1 MGEATWEMCSAETLL
16 EQFFAQD
23 DLGKLTV
30 STGELLGCP
39 LLVLD
44 DTFHV
49 AAHYLPLGFSDALFE
64 TAVRRGEI
72 SYEAGAIISENAML
86 TAGWADYVQL
96 ADSPYRRRFAPLV
109 SAGVRLGCLICAD
122 TDGHLEKIPPQTWEL
137 VEHILSKQMFVEA
150 SHQDKLF
157 ETAEDILMHLLDG
170 GFSSAAHFQLQASG
184 TYLADFHPRAFA
196 LIDLETYHS
205 AYMGKRHLKEELEA
219 QIPDSHPFLYKG
231 DVFLFLHREGDG
243 DIFSELAEEFQLKI
257 LISAPIDDLFTLPQL
272 YRTAR
277 EALELMKDARFHGES
292 VCSAQQLRTP
302 LLLKNLEGRGDLV
315 SPELRR
321 LAVHDREKGTQY
333 CETLYHY
340 LTCCHS
346 LIKTSNALYTHRN
359 TVLYRIRRLQEDF
372 AIPLEEPSL
381 HADLLLG
388 VSLILFESKGPDFFL
403 RTPKNEAENR
413 RDHAPVR

>member
-72 SYEAGAIISENAML
+72 SYEAGAIISENVML

-372 AIPLEEPSL
+372 LIPLEDPSQ

-388 VSLILFESKGPDFFL
+388 VSLILFDTKGPDFFL
-403 RTPKNEAENR
+403 RIPKNEA
-413 RDHAPVR
+413 

>member
-277 EALELMKDARFHGES
+277 EALELMKDARFHGEA

-346 LIKTSNALYTHRN
+346 LKKTSDALYTHRN

-372 AIPLEEPSL
+372 AIPLEEPSQ

-388 VSLILFESKGPDFFL
+388 VSLILFEIKGPDFFL
-403 RTPKNEAENR
+403 RAPKNEA
-413 RDHAPVR
+413 

>member
-109 SAGVRLGCLICAD
+109 SAGVRLGCLICVD

-257 LISAPIDDLFTLPQL
+257 LISAPIDDLFILPQL

-372 AIPLEEPSL
+372 LIPLEDPSQ

-403 RTPKNEAENR
+403 RTPKNEA
-413 RDHAPVR
+413 

>member
-109 SAGVRLGCLICAD
+109 SAGVRLGCLICVD
-122 TDGHLEKIPPQTWEL
+122 TDGHLENIPPQTWEL

-157 ETAEDILMHLLDG
+157 ETEEDILMHLLDG

-196 LIDLETYHS
+196 LIDLETCHS

-372 AIPLEEPSL
+372 LIPLEDPSQ

-388 VSLILFESKGPDFFL
+388 VSLILFEIKGPDFFL
-403 RTPKNEAENR
+403 RKPKNEA
-413 RDHAPVR
+413 

>member
-1 MGEATWEMCSAETLL
+1 MEEKRWESCNAAALL
-16 EQFFAQD
+16 DESFSQD
-23 DLGKLTV
+23 DLRQLAL

-39 LLVLD
+39 LMVLD
-44 DTFHV
+44 DTFHG
-49 AAHYLPLGFSDALFE
+49 ATHHLPLGFSDALFE
-64 TAVRRGEI
+64 TAVRCGEI
-72 SYEAGAIISENAML
+72 TYEAGAIISKNAML

-96 ADSPYRRRFAPLV
+96 ADSPYRRRFAPLI
-109 SAGVRLGCLICAD
+109 SAGVRLGCLICVD

-137 VEHILSKQMFVEA
+137 VEHILSKQLFMEV
-150 SHQDKLF
+150 SRQDKSS
-157 ETAEDILMHLLDG
+157 ETVEDILMHLLDG

-231 DVFLFLHREGDG
+231 DVFLFLHREGDSN
-243 DIFSELAEEFQLKI
+243 IFSELAEEFQLKI
-257 LISAPIDDLFTLPQL
+257 LISAPVGDLFTLPQL

-277 EALELMKDARFHGES
+277 EALELMKDARFHGEA
-292 VCSAQQLRTP
+292 VCTAQQLRTP

-346 LIKTSNALYTHRN
+346 LIKTSDALYTHRN

-372 AIPLEEPSL
+372 LIPLEEPSL

-388 VSLILFESKGPDFFL
+388 VSLILFETKGPDFFL
-403 RTPKNEAENR
+403 RAMNNEA
-413 RDHAPVR
+413 

>member
-109 SAGVRLGCLICAD
+109 SAGVRLGCLICVD

-277 EALELMKDARFHGES
+277 ETLELMKDARFHGEA

-372 AIPLEEPSL
+372 LIPLEDPSQ

-388 VSLILFESKGPDFFL
+388 VSLILFDTKGPDFFL
-403 RTPKNEAENR
+403 RIPKNEA
-413 RDHAPVR
+413 

>member
-64 TAVRRGEI
+64 TAVCRGEI

-109 SAGVRLGCLICAD
+109 SAGVRLGCLICVD
-122 TDGHLEKIPPQTWEL
+122 TDGHLENIPPQTWEL

-157 ETAEDILMHLLDG
+157 EKAEDILMHLLDG

-196 LIDLETYHS
+196 LIDLETCHS

-277 EALELMKDARFHGES
+277 ETLELMKDARFHGEA

-372 AIPLEEPSL
+372 LIPLEDPSQ

-388 VSLILFESKGPDFFL
+388 VSLILFDTKGPDFFL
-403 RTPKNEAENR
+403 RIPKNEA
-413 RDHAPVR
+413 

>member
-72 SYEAGAIISENAML
+72 SYEAGAIISENVML

-243 DIFSELAEEFQLKI
+243 GIFSELAEEFQLKI

-302 LLLKNLEGRGDLV
+302 LLLKNLEGRGDLI
-315 SPELRR
+315 PIALRR
-321 LAVHDREKGTQY
+321 LAAHDREKDTQY

-340 LTCCHS
+340 LNCCHS
-346 LIKTSNALYTHRN
+346 LKKTSDALYTHRN

-372 AIPLEEPSL
+372 AIPLEEPSQ

-388 VSLILFESKGPDFFL
+388 VSLILFEIKGPDFFL
-403 RTPKNEAENR
+403 RAPKNEA
-413 RDHAPVR
+413 

>member
-44 DTFHV
+44 GTFHV

-72 SYEAGAIISENAML
+72 SYEAGAIISENVML

-109 SAGVRLGCLICAD
+109 SAGVRLGCLICVD

-277 EALELMKDARFHGES
+277 EALELMKDARFHGEA

-372 AIPLEEPSL
+372 LIPLEDPSL

-403 RTPKNEAENR
+403 RTPKNEA
-413 RDHAPVR
+413 

>member
-109 SAGVRLGCLICAD
+109 SAGVRLGCLICVD

-184 TYLADFHPRAFA
+184 TYLADFHPCAFA

-257 LISAPIDDLFTLPQL
+257 LISAPIDDLFALPQL

-372 AIPLEEPSL
+372 LIPLEDPSL

-403 RTPKNEAENR
+403 RTPKNEA
-413 RDHAPVR
+413 

>member
-49 AAHYLPLGFSDALFE
+49 AAHHLPLGFSDALFE

-109 SAGVRLGCLICAD
+109 SAGVRLGCLICVD

-205 AYMGKRHLKEELEA
+205 AYMGKRHLKDELEA

-372 AIPLEEPSL
+372 LIPLEEPSL

-403 RTPKNEAENR
+403 RTPKNEA
-413 RDHAPVR
+413 

>member
-109 SAGVRLGCLICAD
+109 SAGVRLGCLICVD

-302 LLLKNLEGRGDLV
+302 LLLKNLEGRGDLI

-372 AIPLEEPSL
+372 LIPLEDPSQ

-403 RTPKNEAENR
+403 RAPKNEA
-413 RDHAPVR
+413 

>member
-96 ADSPYRRRFAPLV
+96 ADSPYRRRFASLV
-109 SAGVRLGCLICAD
+109 SAGVRLGCLICVD

-257 LISAPIDDLFTLPQL
+257 LISAPIDDLFILPQL

-372 AIPLEEPSL
+372 AIPLEEPSQ

-388 VSLILFESKGPDFFL
+388 VSLILFDTKGPDFFL
-403 RTPKNEAENR
+403 RTPKNEA
-413 RDHAPVR
+413 

>member
-64 TAVRRGEI
+64 TAVCRGEI

-109 SAGVRLGCLICAD
+109 SAGVRLGCLICVD
-122 TDGHLEKIPPQTWEL
+122 TDGHLENIPPQTWEL

-196 LIDLETYHS
+196 LIDLETCHS

-277 EALELMKDARFHGES
+277 ETLELMKDARFHGEA

-372 AIPLEEPSL
+372 LIPLEDPSQ

-388 VSLILFESKGPDFFL
+388 VSLILFEIKGPDFFL
-403 RTPKNEAENR
+403 RKPKNEA
-413 RDHAPVR
+413 

>member
-23 DLGKLTV
+23 DLGKLAV

-49 AAHYLPLGFSDALFE
+49 AAHHLPLGFSDALFE
-64 TAVRRGEI
+64 SSVRRGEI
-72 SYEAGAIISENAML
+72 SYEAGAIISKNAML
-86 TAGWADYVQL
+86 TAGWADYVQP

-109 SAGVRLGCLICAD
+109 SAGVRLGCLICVD

-150 SHQDKLF
+150 SHQDKPF

-257 LISAPIDDLFTLPQL
+257 LISAPIDDLFSLPQL

-277 EALELMKDARFHGES
+277 EALELMKDARFHGEA

-346 LIKTSNALYTHRN
+346 LIKTSDALYTHRN

-372 AIPLEEPSL
+372 LIPLEEPSL

-388 VSLILFESKGPDFFL
+388 VSLILFETKGPDFFL
-403 RTPKNEAENR
+403 RAMKNEA
-413 RDHAPVR
+413 

>member
-64 TAVRRGEI
+64 TAVCRGEI
-72 SYEAGAIISENAML
+72 SYEAGTIISENAML

-109 SAGVRLGCLICAD
+109 SAGVRLGCLICVD
-122 TDGHLEKIPPQTWEL
+122 TDGHLENIPPQTWEL

-196 LIDLETYHS
+196 LIDLETCHS

-277 EALELMKDARFHGES
+277 ETLELMKDARFHGEA

-372 AIPLEEPSL
+372 LIPLEDPSQ

-388 VSLILFESKGPDFFL
+388 VSLILFDTKGPDFFL
-403 RTPKNEAENR
+403 RIPKNEA
-413 RDHAPVR
+413 

>member
-109 SAGVRLGCLICAD
+109 SAGVRLGCLICVD

-205 AYMGKRHLKEELEA
+205 AYLGKRHLKEELEA

-403 RTPKNEAENR
+403 RTPKNEA
-413 RDHAPVR
+413 

>member
-109 SAGVRLGCLICAD
+109 SAGVRLGCLICVD

-205 AYMGKRHLKEELEA
+205 AYMGKRHLKDELEA

-372 AIPLEEPSL
+372 LIPLEDPSL

-403 RTPKNEAENR
+403 RTPKNEA
-413 RDHAPVR
+413 

>member
-23 DLGKLTV
+23 DLGKLAV

-109 SAGVRLGCLICAD
+109 SAGVRLGCLICVD
-122 TDGHLEKIPPQTWEL
+122 TDGHLEKIPPHTWEL
-137 VEHILSKQMFVEA
+137 VEHILSKQLFMEV
-150 SHQDKLF
+150 SRQDKSS
-157 ETAEDILMHLLDG
+157 ETVEDILMHLLDG

-372 AIPLEEPSL
+372 LIPLEDPSL

-403 RTPKNEAENR
+403 RTPKNEA
-413 RDHAPVR
+413 

>member
-1 MGEATWEMCSAETLL
+1 MEEKRWESCNAEVLL
-16 EQFFAQD
+16 EEFFSQD
-23 DLGKLTV
+23 DLRQLAL

-72 SYEAGAIISENAML
+72 SYEAGAIISKNAML

-109 SAGVRLGCLICAD
+109 SAGVRLGCLICVD

-170 GFSSAAHFQLQASG
+170 GFSSAAHFQLQTSG

-372 AIPLEEPSL
+372 LIPLEDPSL

-403 RTPKNEAENR
+403 RTPKNEA
-413 RDHAPVR
+413 

>member
-1 MGEATWEMCSAETLL
+1 MSEATWEMCSAETLL

-96 ADSPYRRRFAPLV
+96 ADSPYQRRFAPLV
-109 SAGVRLGCLICAD
+109 SAGVRLGFLICVD

-277 EALELMKDARFHGES
+277 EALELMKDARFHGEA

-321 LAVHDREKGTQY
+321 LAVHDREKGSQY

-372 AIPLEEPSL
+372 LIPLEDPSL

-403 RTPKNEAENR
+403 RTPKNEA
-413 RDHAPVR
+413 

>member
-109 SAGVRLGCLICAD
+109 SAGVRLGCLICVD

-272 YRTAR
+272 YRTTR

-372 AIPLEEPSL
+372 LIPLEDPSL

-403 RTPKNEAENR
+403 RTPKNEA
-413 RDHAPVR
+413 

>member
-23 DLGKLTV
+23 DLGKLAV

-72 SYEAGAIISENAML
+72 TYEAGAIISKNAML
-86 TAGWADYVQL
+86 TAGWADYVQP

-109 SAGVRLGCLICAD
+109 SAGVRLGCLICVD

-137 VEHILSKQMFVEA
+137 VERILAKQLFVEA
-150 SHQDKLF
+150 SHQDKPF
-157 ETAEDILMHLLDG
+157 ETVEDILMHLLDG

-231 DVFLFLHREGDG
+231 DVFLFLHREGDS

-257 LISAPIDDLFTLPQL
+257 LISAPIGDLFSLPQL

-277 EALELMKDARFHGES
+277 EALELMKDARFHGEA

-321 LAVHDREKGTQY
+321 LAVHDREKGSQY

-346 LIKTSNALYTHRN
+346 LIKTSDALYTHRN

-372 AIPLEEPSL
+372 LIPLEEPSL

-388 VSLILFESKGPDFFL
+388 VSLILFETKGPDFFL
-403 RTPKNEAENR
+403 RAMKNEA
-413 RDHAPVR
+413 

>member
-1 MGEATWEMCSAETLL
+1 MEEKRWESCNAEALL
-16 EQFFAQD
+16 EEFFSQD
-23 DLGKLTV
+23 DLRQLAL

-44 DTFHV
+44 NTFHI
-49 AAHYLPLGFSDALFE
+49 AAHHLPLGFSDALFE

-72 SYEAGAIISENAML
+72 SYEAGAIISRNPML

-109 SAGVRLGCLICAD
+109 SAGVRLGCLICVD

-137 VEHILSKQMFVEA
+137 VEHILAKQLFMEV
-150 SHQDKLF
+150 SRQDKSS
-157 ETAEDILMHLLDG
+157 ETVEDILMHLLDG

-243 DIFSELAEEFQLKI
+243 GIFSELAEEFQLKI

-277 EALELMKDARFHGES
+277 EALELMKDERFHGEAF
-292 VCSAQQLRTP
+292 CTAQQLRTP
-302 LLLKNLEGRGDLV
+302 LLLKNLEGRGDLI
-315 SPELRR
+315 PIALRR
-321 LAVHDREKGTQY
+321 LAAHNREKDTQY

-346 LIKTSNALYTHRN
+346 LKKTSDALYTHRN

-372 AIPLEEPSL
+372 AIPLEEPSQ

-388 VSLILFESKGPDFFL
+388 VSLILFEIKGPDFFL
-403 RTPKNEAENR
+403 RAPKNEA
-413 RDHAPVR
+413 

>member
-1 MGEATWEMCSAETLL
+1 MGKATWEMCSAETLL

-49 AAHYLPLGFSDALFE
+49 AAHYLPLGFSDALSE

-109 SAGVRLGCLICAD
+109 SAGVRLGCLICVD

-346 LIKTSNALYTHRN
+346 LKKTSDALYTHRN

-372 AIPLEEPSL
+372 AIPLEEPSQ

-388 VSLILFESKGPDFFL
+388 VSLILFEIKGPDFFL
-403 RTPKNEAENR
+403 RAPKNEA
-413 RDHAPVR
+413 

>member
-23 DLGKLTV
+23 DLGKLAV

-109 SAGVRLGCLICAD
+109 SAGVRLGCLICVD

-137 VEHILSKQMFVEA
+137 VERILAKQLFVEA
-150 SHQDKLF
+150 SHQDKPF

-205 AYMGKRHLKEELEA
+205 AYMGKRHLKDELEA

-257 LISAPIDDLFTLPQL
+257 LISASIDDLFTLPQL

-277 EALELMKDARFHGES
+277 EALELMKDARFHGEA

-321 LAVHDREKGTQY
+321 LAVHAREKGTQY

-372 AIPLEEPSL
+372 LIPLEEPSL

-403 RTPKNEAENR
+403 RAPKNEA
-413 RDHAPVR
+413 

>member
-109 SAGVRLGCLICAD
+109 SAGVRLGCLICVD

-243 DIFSELAEEFQLKI
+243 GIFSELAEEFQLKI
-257 LISAPIDDLFTLPQL
+257 LISAPIDDLFILPQL

-372 AIPLEEPSL
+372 AIPLEEPSQ

-388 VSLILFESKGPDFFL
+388 VSLILFEIKGPDFFL
-403 RTPKNEAENR
+403 RAPKNEA
-413 RDHAPVR
+413 

>member
-1 MGEATWEMCSAETLL
+1 MEEKRWESCNAEALL
-16 EQFFAQD
+16 EEFFSQD
-23 DLGKLTV
+23 DLRQLAL

-72 SYEAGAIISENAML
+72 SYEAGAIISRNPML

-109 SAGVRLGCLICAD
+109 SAGVRLGCLICVD

-257 LISAPIDDLFTLPQL
+257 LISAPIDDLFALPQL

-372 AIPLEEPSL
+372 LIPLEDPSL

-403 RTPKNEAENR
+403 RTPKNEA
-413 RDHAPVR
+413 

>member
-1 MGEATWEMCSAETLL
+1 MEEKRWESCNAEALL
-16 EQFFAQD
+16 EEFFSQD
-23 DLGKLTV
+23 DLRQLAL

-44 DTFHV
+44 DTFHI

-72 SYEAGAIISENAML
+72 SYEAGAIISRNPML

-96 ADSPYRRRFAPLV
+96 ADSPYRRRFAPLI
-109 SAGVRLGCLICAD
+109 SAGVRLGCLICID
-122 TDGHLEKIPPQTWEL
+122 TDGHLENIPPQTWEL
-137 VEHILSKQMFVEA
+137 VEHILSKQLFVEA
-150 SHQDKLF
+150 SHQDKPF

-184 TYLADFHPRAFA
+184 TYLADFHPCAFA

-243 DIFSELAEEFQLKI
+243 DIFSELAKEFQLKI

-277 EALELMKDARFHGES
+277 EALELMKDARFHGEA

-302 LLLKNLEGRGDLV
+302 LLLKNLEGRSDLV

-340 LTCCHS
+340 LICCHS
-346 LIKTSNALYTHRN
+346 LKQASDALYTHRN

-372 AIPLEEPSL
+372 LIPLEEPSL

-388 VSLILFESKGPDFFL
+388 ASLILFESKGPDFFL
-403 RTPKNEAENR
+403 RAMKTEA
-413 RDHAPVR
+413 

>member
-1 MGEATWEMCSAETLL
+1 MGEAIWEMCSAETLL

-109 SAGVRLGCLICAD
+109 SAGVRLGFLICVD

-196 LIDLETYHS
+196 LIDLETCHS

-243 DIFSELAEEFQLKI
+243 DIFSELAEEFQLKV

-372 AIPLEEPSL
+372 LIPLEDPSL

-403 RTPKNEAENR
+403 RTPKNEA
-413 RDHAPVR
+413 

>member
-64 TAVRRGEI
+64 TAVCRGEI

-109 SAGVRLGCLICAD
+109 SAGVRLGCLICVD

-170 GFSSAAHFQLQASG
+170 GFSFAAHFQLQASG

-196 LIDLETYHS
+196 LIDLETCHS

-372 AIPLEEPSL
+372 LIPLEDPSQ

-388 VSLILFESKGPDFFL
+388 VSLILFDTKGPDFFL
-403 RTPKNEAENR
+403 RTPKNEA
-413 RDHAPVR
+413 